1 MPIER
6 AAVIGAGLMGSGIA
20 AQIANAGVPVL
31 LLDIV
36 PPRNPN
42 GEPTDRSAIA
52 KGAIDKLLKAD
63 PAPLMSKA
71 AARLIT
77 PGNIEDDL
85 DKLKDVDWIVEAI
98 LEKLDLK
105 QALYRKIERYRK
117 KGSIVSSN
125 TSTIPLATL
134 VKDESESL
142 QRDFCITHFF
152 NPPRYMR
159 LLEVVGGA
167 QTRPEAVGAL
177 RAFGDQRLGKAI
189 VAAKDTPGFVANRIG
204 VFWMQAAVTG
214 ALDLGLTVEE
224 ADAIMS
230 RPIGAPK
237 TGIFGLLDLVGL
249 DLQPHVDAS
258 LKAALG
264 PDDPYQTVRRDFP
277 PLMMKMI
284 AEGYTGRK
292 GKGGF
297 YRLQRN
303 GPEAGSGRIKESID
317 LKTGEYHVSERARL
331 DSADAAKGG
340 LKALVTH
347 PDKGGQYAW
356 RVLSKTLS
364 YAASLVP
371 EIADDIVNVD
381 LAMRTGFN
389 WKRGPFEM
397 IDQMGARWFAEKLA
411 AEKMPV
417 PPLLQRAA
425 ELGGFYKAENGKLE
439 FLGTDGDYHKVQRA
453 PGVLLLSDIKRAAK
467 PILKNGS
474 ASLWDIG
481 DGVACLEF
489 HSKMNAIDPD
499 TLSLL
504 KQSLDHVGKKMKALV
519 IHNEADNFSVGA
531 NIGLAL
537 FAVNI
542 AMWPMIEDLIG
553 QGQAAYK
560 AVKFAPFPVVGAPSG
575 MALGG
580 GCEVLLHCA
589 AIVAHAETYMGLVEV
604 GVGLIPGWGGC
615 KEMLLRNQ
623 PGPRDPKGPMPPI
636 AATFETI
643 SLAKVARSAAEAK
656 ELRFLRAS
664 DTITMNR
671 DRLLHDAKQRALVMV
686 AEGYKAPELK
696 ELRLPGP
703 TAATA
708 LKLAVDGF
716 RLQGKALP
724 HDVTVSSALAEVLS
738 GGATDITVPVT
749 EDQVQKLE
757 KKAFLSLLRTG
768 PTLARMEHMLATGKP
783 LRN

>member
-1 MPIER
+1 MTIQK

-36 PPRNPN
+36 KDPS
-42 GEPTDRSAIA
+42 DRSAIA
-52 KGAIDKLLKAD
+52 KSAIDKLLKAD

-98 LEKLDLK
+98 LERLDLK
-105 QALYRKIERYRK
+105 QALYRKIEPYRK
-117 KGSIVSSN
+117 PGSVVSSN

-134 VKDESESL
+134 VRDEPESL

-159 LLEVVGGA
+159 LLEVVGGPN
-167 QTRPEAVGAL
+167 TRPEAVA
-177 RAFGDQRLGKAI
+177 AVTDFGDRRLGKAI
-189 VAAKDTPGFVANRIG
+189 IAAKDTPGFVANRIG
-204 VFWMQAAVTG
+204 VFWMQAAVNA

-224 ADAIMS
+224 ADAIMG

-249 DLQPHVDAS
+249 DLQPHVDKSMREA
-258 LKAALG
+258 LK
-264 PDDPYQTVRRDFP
+264 PDDAYQSVRRDFP
-277 PLMMKMI
+277 LMERMI
-284 AEGYTGRK
+284 ADGYTGRK

-303 GPEAGSGRIKESID
+303 GAERIKESID
-317 LKTGEYHVSERARL
+317 LRTGQYHVSQRARL

-340 LKALVTH
+340 LKALVTFK
-347 PDKGGQYAW
+347 DKGGEYAW
-356 RVLSKTLS
+356 AVLSKLLR

-371 EIADDIVNVD
+371 EIADDVVNVD

-397 IDQMGARWFAEKLA
+397 IDQLGAGWLADWLGREGQSVPPLLRLA
-411 AEKMPV
+411 AEK
-417 PPLLQRAA
+417 
-425 ELGGFYKAENGKLE
+425 GGFYRVENGQLQ
-439 FLGTDGDYHKVQRA
+439 FLGTDGAYHPVQRA
-453 PGVLLLSDIKRAAK
+453 EGVLLLSDIKRAVK

-499 TLSLL
+499 TLSMV

-519 IHNEADNFSVGA
+519 IHNEGDNFSVGA

-542 AMWPMIEDLIG
+542 AMWPMIDDLIG

-580 GCEVLLHCA
+580 GCEILLHCA
-589 AIVAHAETYMGLVEV
+589 AVQAHAETYMGLVEV
-604 GVGLIPGWGGC
+604 GVGLVPGWGGC
-615 KEMLLRNQ
+615 KELLLRNQ
-623 PGPRDPKGPMPPI
+623 PGPQDPPMAPRGPMPPV
-636 AATFETI
+636 AAAFETI
-643 SLAKVARSAAEAK
+643 SLAKVAKSAAEAK
-656 ELRFLRAS
+656 ELKFLRAS
-664 DTITMNR
+664 DDITMNK
-671 DRLLHDAKQRALVMV
+671 DRLLYDAKQRALQML
-686 AEGYKAPELK
+686 AAGYKAPEPR

-703 TAATA
+703 TGATA

-724 HDVTVSSALAEVLS
+724 HDVTVSAALAEVLS
-738 GGATDITVPVT
+738 GGATDITAVVT

-757 KKAFLSLLRTG
+757 KKAFLALLRTE